1 MKRTNATTRRTNT
14 ADHPGTHAGSSP
26 LLRGLAVF
34 AGLVLLSMA
43 AAASYS
49 GSLLAAARG
58 RVYVHLP
65 GSAAQ
70 EYVFF
75 SLYWVVIGLPAVL
88 VLVGLCF
95 GQFRA
100 ALAAAWRNAK
110 TAAGGEGKGEREN
123 SQVRRPNFAISTFPF
138 ALVIVLLVLA
148 FSMLPWEPEVE
159 NPAYAASKIVFGLTL
174 ASAGLTLLVAG
185 AYRRLAFLDA
195 SVRGCFDRLMSM
207 DRRLFLLLVAGF
219 TFVVANAVSY
229 FVFFHM
235 PQVADSV
242 SQVFQ
247 ARIFA
252 SGRLWLPSPQFPD
265 FFDYT
270 HIINVAGSTGHPAAG
285 FAAANWPG
293 ALGRWYSQYPFLHP
307 LLLAPGV
314 LVKAPW
320 LVNPLLGALAVVAIY
335 FLGREVYDERTG
347 RLGALLACVSPFIF
361 NMSGEFM
368 NHASALLFA
377 TLFMLFW
384 FRTVRHSSLITHHSS
399 LISPILAGV
408 CIGLVADIRPYTAA
422 ALAFPFAIYGLV
434 KTVKEPRRYLG
445 RFALLVLA
453 GAATAS
459 LVLVYNSLTN
469 GHPFLFGY
477 VVKWGAGHEVGF
489 GRGAWGQSHTPLRG
503 LINTGHDLNMLN
515 RFLFEWPVPA
525 LAVIA
530 FVFLAGAANRRDWLL
545 LAGFASLPV
554 AYFFY
559 WFHQACFGPRFLYE
573 ASACLVLL
581 TVRGGQS
588 LGPLLR
594 RTFGQDV
601 SDRAA
606 ATFIGRVLPLL
617 LLWMAAVGLP
627 PLLRSYREPARV
639 NYQPVANARKAGLKN
654 ALVFCNDFGNAFTA
668 NSLGRDGD
676 IVYAKDYGL
685 INSAL
690 TIAYPGR
697 ACWYANRDTLRPLAG
712 IDFPESR
719 LRQTLDGMA
728 RALRDSAVEPYRTL
742 LWPLRDIPPSGL
754 EAGFVNSRLVDYREL
769 SRELFT
775 GRHKLDD
782 YMPALA
788 CWLLKDDREHLA
800 IFGYMD
806 DLESYIADQYK
817 FTLMYVNEEGTAA
830 YYDIR
835 PVTGDE
841 ERAQPPP
848 DR

>member
-1 MKRTNATTRRTNT
+1 MKRTKPDARRKAT
-14 ADHPGTHAGSSP
+14 AGSPGPAPGTSP
-26 LLRGLAVF
+26 ALRGFTALV
-34 AGLVLLSMA
+34 GLVLLFLA

-49 GSLLAAARG
+49 NSLLFAAKG

-65 GSAAQ
+65 GSPAQ
-70 EYVFF
+70 EYSFF
-75 SLYWVVIGLPAVL
+75 SLYWVVIGLPAAL
-88 VLVGLCF
+88 LLVGLFF

-100 ALAAAWRNAK
+100 ALSAAWRNTR
-110 TAAGGEGKGEREN
+110 TAAG
-123 SQVRRPNFAISTFPF
+123 
-138 ALVIVLLVLA
+138 LVVVLLVLA

-159 NPAYAASKIVFGLTL
+159 NPAYSASKIVFGLTL
-174 ASAGLTLLVAG
+174 ASAGLALFVAG

-195 SVRGCFDRLMSM
+195 AVRGCYDRLMAM
-207 DRRLFLLLVAGF
+207 DRRWFLLLAAGF

-235 PQVADSV
+235 SQVADSI

-270 HIINVAGSTGHPAAG
+270 HIINVAGQTGHAASG
-285 FAAANWPG
+285 FAVANWPG
-293 ALGRWYSQYPFLHP
+293 QFGRWYSQYPFLHP

-320 LVNPLLGALAVVAIY
+320 LVNPLLGALTVVAVY

-368 NHASALLFA
+368 NHSSALLFA

-384 FRTVRHSSLITHHSS
+384 FRTVRPSSIVHRPSSLV
-399 LISPILAGV
+399 SPLLAGV

-422 ALAFPFAIYGLV
+422 ALAFPFALYGLV
-434 KTVKEPRRYLG
+434 KTVKEPGKYLG
-445 RFALLVLA
+445 RFALLALA
-453 GAATAS
+453 GAVVAS

-469 GHPFLFGY
+469 GHPLLFGY

-530 FVFLAGAANRRDWLL
+530 FVFLAGAAGRRDWLL

-588 LGPLLR
+588 LGLLLR
-594 RTFGQDV
+594 RTFGRDV
-601 SDRAA
+601 SDRGA
-606 ATFIGRVLPLL
+606 ATFIGRVLPIL
-617 LLWMAAVGLP
+617 LLWMAAVNLP

-654 ALVFCNDFGNAFTA
+654 ALVFCNDFGNGFTA
-668 NSLGRDGD
+668 NALGRDGD
-676 IVYAKDYGL
+676 IVYARDYGL

-690 TIAYPGR
+690 TIAYPDR
-697 ACWYANRDTLRPLAG
+697 VCYFANRDTLRPLAG
-712 IDFPESR
+712 VEYPESP

-728 RALRDSAVEPYRTL
+728 QALRDTAIEPYRTL
-742 LWPLRDIPPSGL
+742 LWPLRDIPPPGLDSGY
-754 EAGFVNSRLVDYREL
+754 VNSRLVDYREL

-775 GRHKLDD
+775 GRRRLDD
-782 YMPALA
+782 YLPALA
-788 CWLLKDDREHLA
+788 CWLVKDKREHVT
-800 IFGYMD
+800 IFSYMD
-806 DLESYIADQYK
+806 DLESYIADKYK
-817 FTLMYVNEEGTAA
+817 FTLLYVNEEGTAA

-835 PVTGDE
+835 RVTGEE
-841 ERAQPPP
+841 ERRQEGTGSLPA
-848 DR
+848 R

>member
-1 MKRTNATTRRTNT
+1 MKRTSPDVRRKATAVT
-14 ADHPGTHAGSSP
+14 PGPRAGSSP
-26 LLRGLAVF
+26 ALRGLAAF
-34 AGLVLLSMA
+34 AGLVLLFLA

-49 GSLLAAARG
+49 NSLLFATQG
-58 RVYVHLP
+58 RVYIHLP
-65 GSAAQ
+65 GSPAQ
-70 EYVFF
+70 EYIFF
-75 SLYWVVIGLPAVL
+75 SLYWVVIGLPAAL
-88 VLVGLCF
+88 VLVGF
-95 GQFRA
+95 FFRQFRA
-100 ALAAAWRNAK
+100 AVAAAFRNSRS
-110 TAAGGEGKGEREN
+110 AAG
-123 SQVRRPNFAISTFPF
+123 
-138 ALVIVLLVLA
+138 LVIVLLVLG

-174 ASAGLTLLVAG
+174 ASAGLALFVAG
-185 AYRRLAFLDA
+185 TYRRLAFLDA
-195 SVRGCFDRLMSM
+195 AVRTCYDRLMAM
-207 DRRLFLLLVAGF
+207 DRRMFLLLAAGF

-235 PQVADSV
+235 PQVADSI

-270 HIINVAGSTGHPAAG
+270 HIINVAARTGHPASG
-285 FAAANWPG
+285 FAVANWPG
-293 ALGRWYSQYPFLHP
+293 QFGRWYSQYPFLHP
-307 LLLAPGV
+307 LLLALGV

-320 LVNPLLGALAVVAIY
+320 LINPLLGALAVVAVY

-347 RLGALLACVSPFIF
+347 RLGALLTSVSPFIF

-368 NHASALLFA
+368 NHSSALLFA

-384 FRTVRHSSLITHHSS
+384 FRT
-399 LISPILAGV
+399 ISENRESRVERREARGEKREAAGGWWAAALAGV
-408 CIGLVADIRPYTAA
+408 FIGLVANIRPYTAA
-422 ALAFPFAIYGLV
+422 ALAFPFALYGLV
-434 KTVKEPRRYLG
+434 KTVKEPGKYLG
-445 RFALLVLA
+445 RFALLVVA

-459 LVLVYNSLTN
+459 LGLVYNWLTN
-469 GHPFLFGY
+469 GHPLLFGY
-477 VVKWGAGHEVGF
+477 VVKWGAGHEIGF
-489 GRGAWGQSHTPLRG
+489 GRSAWGQSHTPLRG
-503 LINTGHDLNMLN
+503 LIHTGHDLNMLN
-515 RFLFEWPVPA
+515 RFLFEWPLPA

-530 FVFLAGAANRRDWLL
+530 VVFLAGAASGRDWLL

-573 ASACLVLL
+573 ASACLALL

-601 SDRAA
+601 PDRAA
-606 ATFIGRVLPLL
+606 ATFIGRLLPIM

-627 PLLRSYREPARV
+627 PLLKSYRDPALV
-639 NYQPVANARKAGLKN
+639 NFQPVANARKAGLKN
-654 ALVFCNDFGNAFTA
+654 ALVFCNDFGNGFTA

-676 IVYAKDYGL
+676 VVYAKDYGL

-697 ACWYANRDTLRPLAG
+697 ARWYANRDTLRPLDSTDYA
-712 IDFPESR
+712 ESP

-728 RALRDSAVEPYRTL
+728 QALHDTAVAPYRTL
-742 LWPLRDIPPSGL
+742 LWPLRDVPPAGLDSGFL
-754 EAGFVNSRLVDYREL
+754 NSRLVDYREL

-782 YMPALA
+782 YLPALA
-788 CWLLKDDREHLA
+788 CWLVKDKREHLA
-800 IFGYMD
+800 LFSYMD
-806 DLESYIADQYK
+806 DLQSYIADQYK
-817 FTLMYVNEEGTAA
+817 FTLLYVNEDGTAA
-830 YYDIR
+830 FYDIR
-835 PVTGDE
+835 HVTGDE

-848 DR
+848 SQ

>member
-1 MKRTNATTRRTNT
+1 MKHTSPATRRKAT
-14 ADHPGTHAGSSP
+14 AVSPGPRTGSSP
-26 LLRGLAVF
+26 ALRGLAAF
-34 AGLVLLSMA
+34 AGLALLFLA
-43 AAASYS
+43 ALVSYS
-49 GSLLAAARG
+49 NSLLFATRG

-65 GSAAQ
+65 GSQAG
-70 EYVFF
+70 EYAFF

-88 VLVGLCF
+88 VLVGLFF

-100 ALAAAWRNAK
+100 AAAAAWRNGK
-110 TAAGGEGKGEREN
+110 TAAGLI
-123 SQVRRPNFAISTFPF
+123 V
-138 ALVIVLLVLA
+138 VLLVLA
-148 FSMLPWEPEVE
+148 FSMLPWEPDVE

-174 ASAGLTLLVAG
+174 ASAGLALFVAG
-185 AYRRLAFLDA
+185 AYRWLAFLDA
-195 SVRGCFDRLMSM
+195 AVRGCYDRLMAM
-207 DRRLFLLLVAGF
+207 DRRAFLLLAAGF
-219 TFVVANAVSY
+219 TFVVANAVSW

-235 PQVADSV
+235 PQVADSI

-252 SGRLWLPSPQFPD
+252 AGRLWLPSPGFPD

-270 HIINVAGSTGHPAAG
+270 YIINVAAQTGHPASG
-285 FAAANWPG
+285 FAVANWPG
-293 ALGRWYSQYPFLHP
+293 EFGRWYSQYPFLHP
-307 LLLAPGV
+307 LLLALGV

-320 LVNPLLGALAVVAIY
+320 LVNPLLGALTVVAVY

-368 NHASALLFA
+368 NHSSALLFA

-384 FRTVRHSSLITHHSS
+384 FRAFRPSSLVPRPSS
-399 LISPILAGV
+399 PATRNSQLVTRNLSFVAPLLAGV
-408 CIGLVADIRPYTAA
+408 FIGLVADIRPYTAL
-422 ALAFPFAIYGLV
+422 ALAFPFALYGLV
-434 KTVKEPRRYLG
+434 KTVKEPGRYLG
-445 RFALLVLA
+445 RFVLLVVA

-459 LVLVYNSLTN
+459 LALLYNWLTN
-469 GHPFLFGY
+469 GHPLLFGY

-515 RFLFEWPVPA
+515 RFLFEWPLPA

-530 FVFLAGAANRRDWLL
+530 VVFLAGAASRRDWLL
-545 LAGFASLPV
+545 LAAFASLPV

-573 ASACLVLL
+573 ASACLMLL

-606 ATFIGRVLPLL
+606 GTFIGRLLPLML
-617 LLWMAAVGLP
+617 FWMAAVGLP

-639 NYQPVANARKAGLKN
+639 NHQPVANARRAGLAN
-654 ALVFCNDFGNAFTA
+654 ALVFCNDFGNGFTA

-676 IVYAKDYGL
+676 IVYARDYGL

-697 ACWYANRDTLRPLAG
+697 ACWYANRDTLRPLDSTDYA
-712 IDFPESR
+712 DSP

-728 RALRDSAVEPYRTL
+728 QALHDTAIAPYRTL
-742 LWPLRDIPPSGL
+742 LWPLRDVPPAGLDSGFL
-754 EAGFVNSRLVDYREL
+754 NSRLVDYREL

-782 YMPALA
+782 YLPALA
-788 CWLLKDDREHLA
+788 CWLVKDKREHLA
-800 IFGYMD
+800 LFSYMD

-817 FTLMYVNEEGTAA
+817 FTLMYVNEDGTAA

-835 PVTGDE
+835 RLTGDE
-841 ERAQPPP
+841 ERRESAPGK
-848 DR
+848 